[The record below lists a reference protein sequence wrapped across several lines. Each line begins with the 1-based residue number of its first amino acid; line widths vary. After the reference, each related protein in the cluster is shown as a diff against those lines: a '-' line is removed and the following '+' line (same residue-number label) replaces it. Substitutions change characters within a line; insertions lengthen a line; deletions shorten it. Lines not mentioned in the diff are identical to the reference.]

1 MSDELENDEL
11 YVEHET
17 FGEGVVLSID
27 EDTDIAEIQFEH
39 GIEEMDINE
48 LFKDESEEDLQEETE
63 ELDEGRGKKGQAR
76 QASKSQSDDDDEYE
90 RKGNKP
96 AKGKFDYF
104 RKKKQSQYD
113 ESADLLGHALEKK
126 PVDFAAA
133 FNDALQARLQ
143 DRIESLRV
151 GMAQSIYNPSDDGDE
166 QDA

>member
-39 GIEEMDINE
+39 GVESIDINDLLE
-48 LFKDESEEDLQEETE
+48 DTNEEDEGQEELE
-63 ELDEGRGKKGQAR
+63 EGRGKKGQAR
-76 QASKSQSDDDDEYE
+76 QSSKCCDNEEDEYE

-96 AKGKFDYF
+96 VKGKFDYA
-104 RKKKQSQYD
+104 RQKKQSQYD
-113 ESADLLGHALEKK
+113 ESADLVSHALEKK

-133 FNDALQARLQ
+133 FNDMLQVRLQ
-143 DRIESLRV
+143 DRIESLRI
-151 GMAQSIYNPSDDGDE
+151 GMAQSIYNPSEDGNDE
-166 QDA
+166 DA

>member
-1 MSDELENDEL
+1 MSEELENDEL

-39 GIEEMDINE
+39 GIEEMDING
-48 LFKDESEEDLQEETE
+48 LFEESDEGETE
-63 ELDEGRGKKGQAR
+63 ELEEGRGKKGAAR
-76 QASKSQSDDDDEYE
+76 HAKVDDDGDDDFE

-104 RKKKQSQYD
+104 RKKKQAQYD

-166 QDA
+166 QDD